1 MKFLPDSGPNGRTL
15 ARLVLAVLLWVELQ
29 GAAALEIAPPTDR
42 AYPGTIEL
50 RVDASDV
57 TRGIF
62 QVHESLPVR
71 AGSLTLLYPEWIP
84 GEHAPS
90 GPLISLA
97 GLVLSGNGER
107 IEWQRD
113 PINPFAFH
121 LSVPS
126 GVKTLEAEF
135 QFLSPV
141 RLAEGHRVATPEILG
156 LQWNTV
162 VLYPAGVA
170 ARRITVRPQLMLPE
184 GWQFASALEPAAHS
198 VAGALRFKE
207 TDLLTLVDSPLFA
220 GRHFKRYDLDPGARV
235 PVTLDVFADD
245 DENLEASPAELI
257 ADRAL
262 VQQAYK
268 LFGSPHYEHYDF
280 LLAISDT
287 FGGIGLEHHQSSE
300 DGVGLGYF
308 SEKTK
313 TSTLRD
319 ILSHEFTHSWNGKF
333 RRPLDLTTANFNV
346 PMQDSLLWVYEGQ
359 TQYWGYVLAA
369 RSGIASAALTRDDL
383 AAVAARYENQSG
395 RTWRSLEDTTNAAL
409 VSQWRELAWPN
420 WQRSG
425 DYYSEAQL
433 IWLDVDTRI
442 REMSGEKRSLDDFAR
457 SFFGID
463 DGSHEVR
470 TYTFEDVVAALNA
483 VEPYDWA
490 NFLRARLDGHG
501 PAPLEGLSRSG
512 WRLTY
517 TDEPSAYDKG
527 REEERHT
534 TNFAYSLGFD
544 LDREN
549 GLTDLQW
556 DSPAFKAG
564 LTTGAKLL
572 AVNGHA
578 YKADLLRR
586 AITAAKSTTA
596 PIDLLLQRDD
606 LYFTVHLDY
615 HEGLRYPHLMRI
627 EGTPDRLDA
636 ILSPL

>member
-1 MKFLPDSGPNGRTL
+1 M
-15 ARLVLAVLLWVELQ
+15 WVELQ
-29 GAAALEIAPPTDR
+29 SAAALEIAPPADR

-71 AGSLTLLYPEWIP
+71 PGSLTLLYPEWIP
-84 GEHAPS
+84 GEHAPT

-97 GLVLSGNGER
+97 GLVLTGNGER

-113 PINPFAFH
+113 PVNPFAFH
-121 LSVPS
+121 LSVPA
-126 GVKTLEAEF
+126 GVRTLEIEF

-141 RLAEGHRVATPEILG
+141 RLPEGRRVATPEILG

-162 VLYPAGVA
+162 VLYPAGYA
-170 ARRITVRPQLMLPE
+170 ARRITVRPQLLLPE
-184 GWQFASALEPAAHS
+184 GWQFASALEPAAH
-198 VAGALRFKE
+198 GITGELRFKE
-207 TDLLTLVDSPLFA
+207 TDLSTLVDSPLYA
-220 GRHFKRYDLDPGARV
+220 GRHFKRYDLDPGAKV
-235 PVTLDVFADD
+235 PVDLDVFADD
-245 DENLEASPAELI
+245 DESLEASPAELV
-257 ADRAL
+257 AHRAL

-268 LFGSPHYEHYDF
+268 LYGSHHYDHYDF

-287 FGGIGLEHHQSSE
+287 FGNIGLEHHQSSE
-300 DGVGLGYF
+300 DGVRLGYF

-319 ILSHEFTHSWNGKF
+319 LLSHEFTHSWNGKF

-383 AAVAARYENQSG
+383 AAVAARYENQAG
-395 RTWRSLEDTTNAAL
+395 RSWRSLEDTTNAAV
-409 VSQWRELAWPN
+409 VSQWRELAWPS
-420 WQRSG
+420 WQRNG

-483 VEPYDWA
+483 VAPYDWA

-501 PAPLEGLSRSG
+501 PAPLEGLTRSG

-517 TDEPSAYDKG
+517 TDEPSASDKG
-527 REEERHT
+527 LEEERHT

-549 GLTDLQW
+549 LLTDLQW

-578 YKADLLRR
+578 VKADLLRR

-615 HEGLRYPHLMRI
+615 HEGLRYPHLVRI
-627 EGTPDRLDA
+627 EGTPDRLGA